1 MKYALG
7 VEGSIRNTLTGEP
20 VPDGLDSVPFR
31 PSYGCPEGETFPL
44 SVYRNPSMWSNDRF
58 SSIRITMCSTEGRP
72 LPAGIADSVH
82 AVGRGWRRGDLR
94 IGESAGRP
102 ASGYGT
108 RTHPGA

>member
-7 VEGSIRNTLTGEP
+7 VEGPIRNTLTGDP
-20 VPDGLDSVPFR
+20 ALAGLDSVPFR

-58 SSIRITMCSTEGRP
+58 SSMRTTMCSIEGRP

-82 AVGRGWRRGDLR
+82 AFGGWRRWCLR
-94 IGESAGRP
+94 NGESAGRP

-108 RTHPGA
+108 RTRPGA